1 MPERPENIRQGC
13 LKSRLSVAALALWM
27 LLAGSGLA
35 VGQPVPSTGGPP
47 PSDSRPVPDGPGKAR
62 RVLLLYGE
70 PRLTP
75 AIEAVDTAIRST
87 IEPRSPVPVTF
98 YTEYLDLNL
107 FDGDVPEPELRAL
120 LRRKY
125 ATRPIDLIMA
135 GGSRSLRVA
144 LHNRKDLFSS
154 APVVFVSVDPKAAAD
169 LRLDADVTGTWLH
182 MGWTETLDLAR
193 RLQPDTRRA
202 VVVGGASPS
211 DRVWLDQAHQ
221 QLAMQSGSVEVEY
234 LAGLGLEGVLK
245 EVAALST
252 RTVVLVGPFLRDV
265 TGRDFV
271 SPEVI
276 GRIAASS
283 SVPTYGVTDNAVGT
297 GAVGGHVVSFEAHGR
312 TAAELALRVLA
323 GERPPPT
330 EAGTNVP
337 MVDARQLA
345 RWHLDARRLPA
356 GSVLRFREPS
366 LWDQHRWYV
375 MGAVSA
381 LLVQS
386 GLIGG
391 LLVHRAQRRRAQAR
405 LAESVTQIQTLA
417 GRLITAQEEERR
429 RIARELHDGV
439 NQKLSALSIA
449 LTKLGRRPPSRAADL
464 TGELA
469 QLQQRAAGLVE
480 EVRQISHELH
490 PGVLQHVGLVAAL
503 QGYCEEFEGEHG
515 LAMTFRADED
525 LGVMPIDRALCL
537 YRATQ
542 EALGNVAKH
551 AKARHV
557 RVNLA
562 RDHDDVRLTVA
573 DDGCGFDLTEARSRG
588 GLGLISLD
596 ERVRLVGGQVTI
608 RTGPQEGTEVR
619 IQVPLPEN
627 PDAPPDG
634 PAR

>member
-1 MPERPENIRQGC
+1 
-13 LKSRLSVAALALWM
+13 
-27 LLAGSGLA
+27 
-35 VGQPVPSTGGPP
+35 
-47 PSDSRPVPDGPGKAR
+47 
-62 RVLLLYGE
+62 VLLLYSE

-75 AIEAVDTAIRST
+75 AIAAVDTAIRST
-87 IEPRSPVPVTF
+87 IESGWRGPVSF

-107 FDGDVPEPELRAL
+107 FDGDVPQPELRTL

-125 ATRPIDLIMA
+125 ATRPIDLIMT

-144 LHNRKDLFSS
+144 LHNRTELFSS
-154 APVVFVSVDPKAAAD
+154 APVVFVSVDPTAAAD

-182 MGWTETLDLAR
+182 MGWAETLDLAR
-193 RLQPDTRRA
+193 RLQPDIRRA
-202 VVVGGASPS
+202 VVVGGTSPA
-211 DRVWLDQAHQ
+211 DRVWLGQARK
-221 QLAMQSGSVEVEY
+221 QLATQAGAVAIGY
-234 LAGLGLEGVLK
+234 LTDLGLEDVLTA
-245 EVAALST
+245 VAALPKQ
-252 RTVVLVGPFLRDV
+252 TVILVGPFLRDA

-271 SPEVI
+271 TPEVI

-283 SVPTYGVTDNAVGT
+283 TVPTYGVTDNAVGT
-297 GAVGGHVVSFEAHGR
+297 GAVGGNVVSFEAHGR
-312 TAAELALRVLA
+312 TAADLALRILA

-330 EAGTNVP
+330 AAGTTVP
-337 MVDARQLA
+337 IVDARQLA
-345 RWHLDARRLPA
+345 RWRLDTRRLPA
-356 GSVLRFREPS
+356 GSVVRFREPS
-366 LWDQHRWYV
+366 LWEQYRWYV
-375 MGAVSA
+375 VALVSA

-405 LAESVTQIQTLA
+405 LAESVEQIQTLA

-449 LTKLGRRPPSRAADL
+449 LATLGRSAPSRAADL
-464 TGELA
+464 TGALA
-469 QLQQRAAGLVE
+469 RLQERAAGLVE
-480 EVRQISHELH
+480 EIRQLSHELH

-515 LAMTFRADED
+515 LAVTFRADED
-525 LGVMPIDRALCL
+525 LGVVPIDRALCL

-557 RVNLA
+557 RVSVVRGHN
-562 RDHDDVRLTVA
+562 DVTLTVA
-573 DDGCGFDLTEARSRG
+573 DDGCGFDLAEARGRG

-596 ERVRLVGGQVTI
+596 ERARLVGGQVTI
-608 RTGPQEGTEVR
+608 RSGLQGGTEVQ
-619 IQVPLPEN
+619 ILVPLPMN
-627 PDAPPDG
+627 PEAPPDG

>member
-1 MPERPENIRQGC
+1 
-13 LKSRLSVAALALWM
+13 
-27 LLAGSGLA
+27 
-35 VGQPVPSTGGPP
+35 
-47 PSDSRPVPDGPGKAR
+47 
-62 RVLLLYGE
+62 VLLLFGE

-75 AIEAVDTAIRST
+75 AIVAVDTAFRST
-87 IEPRSPVPVTF
+87 IESRSPSPVTF

-107 FDGDVPEPELRAL
+107 FDGDVPQPELSAL

-125 ATRPIDLIMA
+125 ATRPIDLILA

-144 LHNRKDLFSS
+144 LHNRTDLFSS
-154 APVVFVSVDPKAAAD
+154 APVVFVSVDPQAAAD

-182 MGWTETLDLAR
+182 MGWTETLELAR
-193 RLQPDTRRA
+193 RLQPDIRRA
-202 VVVGGASPS
+202 VLIGGSSPS
-211 DRVWLDQAHQ
+211 DRVWLDQARQ
-221 QLAMQSGSVEVEY
+221 QLSTQAGSVDIGY
-234 LAGLGLEGVLK
+234 LADRSLEDILK
-245 EVAALST
+245 AVTALST

-265 TGRDFV
+265 TGRDLV

-283 SVPTYGVTDNAVGT
+283 SVPTYAVTDNAVGT
-297 GAVGGHVVSFEAHGR
+297 GAVGGYVVSFEAHGR
-312 TAAELALRVLA
+312 SAAELALRVLE

-330 EAGTNVP
+330 EAGTTVP
-337 MVDARQLA
+337 VVDARQLG
-345 RWHLDARRLPA
+345 RWRLDARRLPA
-356 GSVLRFREPS
+356 GTVVRFREPS
-366 LWDQHRWYV
+366 LWEHYRWYIV
-375 MGAVSA
+375 GAVSA
-381 LLVQS
+381 LLLQS

-405 LAESVTQIQTLA
+405 LVESVMEIQTLA

-439 NQKLSALSIA
+439 NQELSALSIVLA
-449 LTKLGRRPPSRAADL
+449 KLGRSVPSGAAEL

-469 QLQQRAAGLVE
+469 RLQQRAAGLVE
-480 EVRQISHELH
+480 EVRQLSHELH
-490 PGVLQHVGLVAAL
+490 PGVLQHIGLVAAL

-515 LAMTFRADED
+515 LAVAFRTDGD
-525 LGVMPIDRALCL
+525 LGVVPIDRALCL

-542 EALGNVAKH
+542 EALGNAAKH

-557 RVNLA
+557 RVSVA
-562 RDHDDVRLTVA
+562 REHEDVRLTIA
-573 DDGCGFDLTEARSRG
+573 DDGCGFDPTEARGRG

-627 PDAPPDG
+627 ADAPPDG
-634 PAR
+634 SAR

>member
-1 MPERPENIRQGC
+1 
-13 LKSRLSVAALALWM
+13 
-27 LLAGSGLA
+27 
-35 VGQPVPSTGGPP
+35 
-47 PSDSRPVPDGPGKAR
+47 
-62 RVLLLYGE
+62 
-70 PRLTP
+70 
-75 AIEAVDTAIRST
+75 
-87 IEPRSPVPVTF
+87 
-98 YTEYLDLNL
+98 
-107 FDGDVPEPELRAL
+107 
-120 LRRKY
+120 
-125 ATRPIDLIMA
+125 
-135 GGSRSLRVA
+135 
-144 LHNRKDLFSS
+144 NRKDLFSS

-202 VVVGGASPS
+202 VVVGGTSPA
-211 DRVWLDQAHQ
+211 DLVWLDQARR
-221 QLAMQSGSVEVEY
+221 QLSAQAGSVEIGY
-234 LAGLGLEGVLK
+234 LAGLGFEDIRKAVAVLPK
-245 EVAALST
+245 Q
-252 RTVVLVGPFLRDV
+252 TVVLVGPFLRDA

-271 SPEVI
+271 SPEAI
-276 GRIAASS
+276 GRIAASA

-297 GAVGGHVVSFEAHGR
+297 GTVGGHVVSFEAHGR
-312 TAAELALRVLA
+312 IAADLALRVLA

-330 EAGTNVP
+330 AAGTTVP
-337 MVDARQLA
+337 IVDARQLA
-345 RWHLDARRLPA
+345 RWRLDTRRLPA
-356 GSVLRFREPS
+356 GSVVRFREPS
-366 LWDQHRWYV
+366 LWEQYRWYV
-375 MGAVSA
+375 VALVSA

-405 LAESVTQIQTLA
+405 LAESVEQIQTLA

-449 LTKLGRRPPSRAADL
+449 LATLGRSAPSRAADL
-464 TGELA
+464 TGALA
-469 QLQQRAAGLVE
+469 RLQERAAGLVE
-480 EVRQISHELH
+480 EIRQLSHELH

-515 LAMTFRADED
+515 LAVTFRADED
-525 LGVMPIDRALCL
+525 LGVVPIDRALCL

-557 RVNLA
+557 RVSVVRGHN
-562 RDHDDVRLTVA
+562 DVTLTVA
-573 DDGCGFDLTEARSRG
+573 DDGCGFDLAEARGRG

-596 ERVRLVGGQVTI
+596 ERARLVGGQVTI
-608 RTGPQEGTEVR
+608 RSGLQGGTEVQ
-619 IQVPLPEN
+619 ILVPLPMN